1 MIEAKIEKFLNDF
14 KIKYELI
21 PCDPKL
27 ADTDDFCKFYN
38 VPKSN
43 SGNTIIIASKKDPII
58 YSACIVTAEYKLDV
72 NKTVRK
78 LMGVRRL
85 SFASAEQTAELT
97 GMIIGGV
104 TPVALPPDINIYIDK
119 NIENLDYI
127 ILGGGSRSQKI
138 KIDINSLSRIP
149 NTHFI
154 EGLGIPL

>member
-58 YSACIVTAEYKLDV
+58 YSACIDTAEYKLDV

-85 SFASAEQTAELT
+85 SFASAKQTVGLT

-119 NIENLDYI
+119 SIENLDYI

-138 KIDINSLSRIP
+138 KIDINLLYRIP

>member
-1 MIEAKIEKFLNDF
+1 M
-14 KIKYELI
+14 
-21 PCDPKL
+21 PCDPEL
-27 ADTDDFCKFYN
+27 ADTEDFCNYYN

-43 SGNTIIIASKKDPII
+43 SGNTIIIASKKEPII
-58 YSACIVTAEYKLDV
+58 YSACLVTAEYKLDV

-85 SFASAEQTAELT
+85 SFATAEQTVELT

-104 TPVALPPDINIYIDK
+104 TPIALPPDINIYIDK

-138 KIDINSLSRIP
+138 KMDINSLTKIP
-149 NTHFI
+149 NTEFI
-154 EGLGIPL
+154 EGLGIRL

>member
-1 MIEAKIEKFLNDF
+1 MIEAKIEKCLNDF

-21 PCDPKL
+21 SCDQKL

-85 SFASAEQTAELT
+85 SFASAEQTVGLT

-138 KIDINSLSRIP
+138 KIDINLLYRIP

>member
-1 MIEAKIEKFLNDF
+1 MIEAKIDKFLNDF
-14 KIKYELI
+14 KIKYELM
-21 PCDPKL
+21 PCDPEL
-27 ADTDDFCKFYN
+27 ADTEDFCKYYN

-72 NKTVRK
+72 NKIVRK

-138 KIDINSLSRIP
+138 KIDINSLSTIP
-149 NTHFI
+149 NTQFI
-154 EGLGIPL
+154 QGLGIPL